1 MRIIGDTN
9 IPFLSYRKIALSLS
23 LIIII
28 AGLAY
33 QFLGPGL
40 NLGID
45 FVGGTQVTI
54 KFRGEPD
61 LDQLRD
67 SMAGLDVGTPTLQRF
82 DEAEKHEILIRV
94 ENPEGE
100 EGDFTGPIIELLN
113 RDLNT
118 GIGDAFDLNT
128 QGAHSLT
135 DLLAIDD
142 PDGTGL
148 DEEGGAEHYGPMAEA
163 VLSFRKEN
171 GIYTSMD
178 QLDTIDELSDPV
190 RVFIKGNAAL
200 GEFALLGA
208 ESVGPAVGADLKSK
222 AQAAIGFSLVGMLIY
237 IWLRFQLPFGVG
249 AVAALFHD
257 VLITLAALAVTGR
270 EINLPTVAALLALV
284 GYSVNDSVVVFDR
297 VRENLKLHRG
307 EDLEQLMNTSINQT
321 LSRTFITSG
330 TTLMV
335 VLSLYFFGGDVINT
349 FAFVLLIG
357 VIVGTYSSIFVASP
371 VALGMH
377 RMLASYRDKKRKKG
391 RRRR

>member
-23 LIIII
+23 LLVILS
-28 AGLAY
+28 GLAY
-33 QFLGPGL
+33 QFLGHGL

-61 LDQLRD
+61 LGLLRK
-67 SMAGLDVGTPTLQRF
+67 SMTDLDVGTPLLQRF
-82 DEAEKHEILIRV
+82 DEPEKHEILIRV

-100 EGDFTGPIIELLN
+100 EGDFTGPIIELLR
-113 RDLNT
+113 RDLNG

-128 QGAHSLT
+128 RGAQSLT
-135 DLLAIDD
+135 LLLGVED
-142 PDGTGL
+142 PDATGL
-148 DEEGGAEHYGPMAEA
+148 DDEGAAEHYGPIAEA
-163 VLSFRKEN
+163 VLGFRKEN
-171 GIYTSMD
+171 GIFTSLD
-178 QLDTIDELSDPV
+178 QLDTIEGVSENV
-190 RVFIKGNAAL
+190 IAFIKERADL

-208 ESVGPAVGADLKSK
+208 ESVGPSVGEDLKEK
-222 AQAAIGFSLVGMLIY
+222 AQLAIVFSLIGMLAY

-257 VLITLAALAVTGR
+257 VLITLTALAVTGR

-349 FAFVLLIG
+349 FAFVLLVG

-377 RMLASYRDKKRKKG
+377 RMLASYRDKKRLKG
-391 RRRR
+391 RKRR

>member
-9 IPFLSYRKIALSLS
+9 IPFLSYRRIALSIS
-23 LIIII
+23 LLVIA

-40 NLGID
+40 NRGID
-45 FVGGTQVTI
+45 FVGGTQVTL

-61 LDQLRD
+61 LDQLRAT
-67 SMAGLDVGTPTLQRF
+67 MADLETGTPTLQRF
-82 DEAEKHEILIRV
+82 DEPEKHEILIRV
-94 ENPEGE
+94 QNPEGE
-100 EGDFTGPIIELLN
+100 EGDFTGPIIELLH
-113 RDLNT
+113 RDLNADLA
-118 GIGDAFDLNT
+118 GAFDLNT
-128 QGAHSLT
+128 RGAQELR
-135 DLLAIDD
+135 DLLAEVD

-148 DEEGGAEHYGPMAEA
+148 DREGGAEYYEPMAEA
-163 VLSFRKEN
+163 VLEVRKER
-171 GIYTSMD
+171 GIFQDLAELD
-178 QLDTIDELSDPV
+178 QVEGVSDAVLTTIKEQS
-190 RVFIKGNAAL
+190 AL
-200 GEFALLGA
+200 GAFALLGA
-208 ESVGPAVGADLKSK
+208 ESVGPAVGEDLKKK
-222 AQAAIGFSLVGMLIY
+222 AQLAVVFSLIGMLVY
-237 IWLRFQLPFGVG
+237 IWLRFQLPFGIG

-257 VLITLAALAVTGR
+257 VLISLTALAVTGR

-307 EDLEQLMNTSINQT
+307 EDLEGLMNTSINQT

-349 FAFVLLIG
+349 FAFVLLVG

-371 VALGMH
+371 VALAMH
-377 RMLASYRDKKRKKG
+377 RVLAARREKKRKKG
-391 RRRR
+391 RR

>member
-23 LIIII
+23 MLLILG
-28 AGLAY
+28 GLAY
-33 QFLGPGL
+33 QFMGPGL

-45 FVGGTQVTI
+45 FVGGTQVTV
-54 KFRGEPD
+54 KFRSEPD
-61 LDQLRD
+61 LGQLRD
-67 SMAGLDVGTPTLQRF
+67 SMMDLEVGTPSLQRF
-82 DEAEKHEILIRV
+82 DEPEKYEILIRV

-100 EGDFTGPIIELLN
+100 EGDFAGPIIELLN
-113 RDLNT
+113 RDLNS

-128 QGAHSLT
+128 KGVQALT
-135 DLLAIDD
+135 LLLAVED
-142 PDGTGL
+142 PDSIGL
-148 DEEGGAEHYGPMAEA
+148 DQEGAAEYYGPMADA

-171 GIYTSMD
+171 GIFTSMD
-178 QLDTIDELSDPV
+178 QLGAIEGISDNV
-190 RVFIKGNAAL
+190 RAL
-200 GEFALLGA
+200 VEDRGAVGEFAILGA
-208 ESVGPAVGADLKSK
+208 ESVGPAVGADLQNK
-222 AQAAIGFSLVGMLIY
+222 ALAAIGFSLLGMMIY

-257 VLITLAALAVTGR
+257 VLITLTALAVTGR
-270 EINLPTVAALLALV
+270 EINLPTVAAILALV

-307 EDLEQLMNTSINQT
+307 EDLEGLMNTSINQT

-357 VIVGTYSSIFVASP
+357 ILVGTYSSIFVASP
-371 VALGMH
+371 VALWVH
-377 RMLASYRDKKRKKG
+377 RLLAARRDSKRKKG
-391 RRRR
+391 RR

>member
-23 LIIII
+23 LLIIIG
-28 AGLAY
+28 GLAY

-61 LDQLRD
+61 LGLLRD
-67 SMAGLDVGTPTLQRF
+67 SMADLEVGTPSLQRF
-82 DEAEKHEILIRV
+82 DEPEKHEILIRV

-100 EGDFTGPIIELLN
+100 EGDFTGPIIELLK
-113 RDLNT
+113 RDLNS
-118 GIGDAFDLNT
+118 GIGDGFDLNT
-128 QGAHSLT
+128 QGAQSLT
-135 DLLAIDD
+135 LLLAAED
-142 PDGTGL
+142 PEGTGL
-148 DEEGGAEHYGPMAEA
+148 DEEGAALHYGPMADA
-163 VLSFRKEN
+163 VLGFRKEQ
-171 GIYTSMD
+171 GIFTSMD
-178 QLDTIDELSDPV
+178 QLDTIDGVSDES
-190 RVFIKGNAAL
+190 RALIKERAVL

-208 ESVGPAVGADLKSK
+208 ESVGPAVGADLQNK
-222 AQAAIGFSLVGMLIY
+222 ARAAIGFSLLGMLIY
-237 IWLRFQLPFGVG
+237 IWMRFQLPFGVG

-257 VLITLAALAVTGR
+257 VLITLTALAITGR

-357 VIVGTYSSIFVASP
+357 IFVGTYSSIFVASP
-371 VALGMH
+371 VALWMH
-377 RMLASYRDKKRKKG
+377 RLLAARRDSKRKKS
-391 RRRR
+391 RRR

>member
-9 IPFLSYRKIALSLS
+9 IPFLSYRKIALTLS
-23 LIIII
+23 LLIICG
-28 AGLAY
+28 GLAY

-61 LDQLRD
+61 LGLLRD
-67 SMAGLDVGTPTLQRF
+67 SMAGLEAGTPSLQRF
-82 DEAEKHEILIRV
+82 DEPEKHEILIRV

-113 RDLNT
+113 RDLN
-118 GIGDAFDLNT
+118 GGAGNAFDLNT
-128 QGAHSLT
+128 KGAQALT
-135 DLLAIDD
+135 DVLTTGD
-142 PDGTGL
+142 PDNTGL
-148 DEEGGAEHYGPMAEA
+148 DQEGGDEYYGPMADA

-171 GIYTSMD
+171 GIFTSMD
-178 QLDTIDELSDPV
+178 QLDGIEGVSDGV
-190 RVFIKGNAAL
+190 RDMIKKKAVL

-208 ESVGPAVGADLKSK
+208 ESVGPAVGADLQNK
-222 AQAAIGFSLVGMLIY
+222 ARAAIGFSLLGMLIY
-237 IWLRFQLPFGVG
+237 IWMRFQLPFGVG

-257 VLITLAALAVTGR
+257 VLITLTALAITGR

-297 VRENLKLHRG
+297 VRENLKLNRG
-307 EDLEQLMNTSINQT
+307 EDLEPLMNRSINQT

-357 VIVGTYSSIFVASP
+357 IIVGTYSSIFVASP
-371 VALGMH
+371 VALSMH
-377 RMLASYRDKKRKKG
+377 RMLATYRNNKRKKS
-391 RRRR
+391 RRR

>member
-23 LIIII
+23 MLLILG
-28 AGLAY
+28 GLAY
-33 QFLGPGL
+33 QFMGPGL

-45 FVGGTQVTI
+45 FVGGTQVTV
-54 KFRGEPD
+54 KFRSEPD
-61 LDQLRD
+61 LGQLRD
-67 SMAGLDVGTPTLQRF
+67 SMMDLKVGTPSLQRF
-82 DEAEKHEILIRV
+82 DEPEKYEILIRV

-100 EGDFTGPIIELLN
+100 EGDFAGPIIELLN
-113 RDLNT
+113 RDLNS
-118 GIGDAFDLNT
+118 GIGDSFDLNT
-128 QGAHSLT
+128 KGVQALT
-135 DLLAIDD
+135 LLLAEED
-142 PDGTGL
+142 PDNTGL
-148 DEEGGAEHYGPMAEA
+148 DQEGAAEYYGPMADA

-171 GIYTSMD
+171 GIFTSMD
-178 QLDTIDELSDPV
+178 QLGAIEGISDNV
-190 RVFIKGNAAL
+190 RAL
-200 GEFALLGA
+200 VEDRGAVGEFAILGA
-208 ESVGPAVGADLKSK
+208 ESVGPAVGADLQNK
-222 AQAAIGFSLVGMLIY
+222 ALAAIGFSLLGMMIY

-257 VLITLAALAVTGR
+257 VLITLTALAVTGR
-270 EINLPTVAALLALV
+270 EINLPTVAAILALV

-307 EDLEQLMNTSINQT
+307 EDLEGLMNTSINQT

-357 VIVGTYSSIFVASP
+357 IIVGTYSSIFVASP
-371 VALGMH
+371 VALWVH
-377 RMLASYRDKKRKKG
+377 RLLAARRDSKRKKG
-391 RRRR
+391 RR

>member
-113 RDLNT
+113 RDLNASV
-118 GIGDAFDLNT
+118 GDAFDLNT

-135 DLLAIDD
+135 TLLAIED

-148 DEEGGAEHYGPMAEA
+148 DEEGGAEHYEPIAEA

-178 QLDTIDELSDPV
+178 QLDAIDEVSDPV

-208 ESVGPAVGADLKSK
+208 ESVGPAVGADLKNK

-237 IWLRFQLPFGVG
+237 IWLRFQLPFGIG

-257 VLITLAALAVTGR
+257 VLITLTALAVTGR

-349 FAFVLLIG
+349 FAFVLLVG

-371 VALGMH
+371 VALSIH
-377 RMLASYRDKKRKKG
+377 RMLASRRDKKRKRG
-391 RRRR
+391 RR

>member
-9 IPFLSYRKIALSLS
+9 IPFLSYRNIALSVS
-23 LIIII
+23 LLVILG
-28 AGLAY
+28 GLAY

-45 FVGGTQVTI
+45 FVGGTQVTV

-61 LDQLRD
+61 LGQLRD
-67 SMAGLDVGTPTLQRF
+67 TMADLEVGTPALQRF
-82 DEAEKHEILIRV
+82 DEPEKHEILIRV

-100 EGDFTGPIIELLN
+100 EGDFTAPIIELLH
-113 RDLNT
+113 RDLNA
-118 GIGDAFDLNT
+118 GIGDGFDLNT
-128 QGAHSLT
+128 RGAQDLT
-135 DLLAIDD
+135 ALLVESD
-142 PDGTGL
+142 PDATGL
-148 DEEGGAEHYGPMAEA
+148 DAEGAAEHYGPMAEE
-163 VLSFRKEN
+163 VLSYRKEN
-171 GIYTSMD
+171 GIFRSMD
-178 QLDTIDELSDPV
+178 ALDSIEGVSDDV
-190 RVFIKGNAAL
+190 RALIKERAVL

-208 ESVGPAVGADLKSK
+208 ESVGPAVGADLQNK
-222 AQAAIGFSLVGMLIY
+222 ARAAIGFSLIGMLVY
-237 IWLRFQLPFGVG
+237 IWLRFQLPFGIG

-257 VLITLAALAVTGR
+257 VLITLTALAVTGR

-307 EDLEQLMNTSINQT
+307 EDLERLMNTSINQT

-349 FAFVLLIG
+349 FAFVLLVG

-371 VALGMH
+371 VALTIH
-377 RMLASYRDKKRKKG
+377 RLLAARREAKRKKG
-391 RRRR
+391 RR